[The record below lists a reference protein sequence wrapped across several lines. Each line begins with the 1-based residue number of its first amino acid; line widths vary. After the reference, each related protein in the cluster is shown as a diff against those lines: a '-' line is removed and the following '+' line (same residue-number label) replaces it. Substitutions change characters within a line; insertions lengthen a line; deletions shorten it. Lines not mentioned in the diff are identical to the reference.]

1 MQELLILGNLIT
13 DLKQTALDTGLQFG
27 VNWPHFIAAA
37 INFCIVAG
45 VLWFFVS
52 KPVLNI
58 LEERRTKIE
67 QSIADAEKIKHEIA
81 QAEAKRQEILTKTN
95 EDAKALLEEARAM
108 AAQLREQETQKAIVA
123 AEEIISKAKESTQ
136 ADYDKMLNQLK
147 GEVSRLVVD
156 TAVKVIGEKLSPDLQ
171 KQLSADALI
180 QLKQTLPKV

>member
-1 MQELLILGNLIT
+1 M
-13 DLKQTALDTGLQFG
+13 
-27 VNWPHFIAAA
+27 
-37 INFCIVAG
+37 
-45 VLWFFVS
+45 
-52 KPVLNI
+52 
-58 LEERRTKIE
+58 
-67 QSIADAEKIKHEIA
+67 
-81 QAEAKRQEILTKTN
+81 
-95 EDAKALLEEARAM
+95 EEARAM

>member
-1 MQELLILGNLIT
+1 
-13 DLKQTALDTGLQFG
+13 
-27 VNWPHFIAAA
+27 
-37 INFCIVAG
+37 
-45 VLWFFVS
+45 
-52 KPVLNI
+52 
-58 LEERRTKIE
+58 
-67 QSIADAEKIKHEIA
+67 
-81 QAEAKRQEILTKTN
+81 
-95 EDAKALLEEARAM
+95 M

-171 KQLSADALI
+171 KQLSTDALI

>member
-1 MQELLILGNLIT
+1 
-13 DLKQTALDTGLQFG
+13 
-27 VNWPHFIAAA
+27 
-37 INFCIVAG
+37 
-45 VLWFFVS
+45 
-52 KPVLNI
+52 
-58 LEERRTKIE
+58 
-67 QSIADAEKIKHEIA
+67 
-81 QAEAKRQEILTKTN
+81 
-95 EDAKALLEEARAM
+95 M

-180 QLKQTLPKV
+180 KLKQTLPKV